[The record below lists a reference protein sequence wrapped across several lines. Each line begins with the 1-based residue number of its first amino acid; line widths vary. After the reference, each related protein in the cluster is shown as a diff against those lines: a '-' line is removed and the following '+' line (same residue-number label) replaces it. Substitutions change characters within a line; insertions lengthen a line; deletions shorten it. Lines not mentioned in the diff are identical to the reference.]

1 MPLDLYYRVEEH
13 VWVRP
18 EPDGTATLGFSDV
31 AQTVAGAILHVTFR
45 PLGRRYAVGAP
56 VAALE
61 SAKWLG
67 ALRTPVA
74 GQLVAVNERL
84 LTDAGLVNRSPYRSG
99 WLARLTPDDLARD
112 LAALLTGQAAAD
124 AYAAY
129 MERRNLDECVHCEG
143 YELP

>member
-1 MPLDLYYRVEEH
+1 MPLDLYYWIEEH
-13 VWVRP
+13 VWVRL
-18 EPDGTATLGFSDV
+18 EPDGMATLGFSDV

-45 PLGRRYAVGAP
+45 PLGRHYAVGAP
-56 VAALE
+56 LAVLE

-84 LTDAGLVNRSPYRSG
+84 LADAGLVNRSPYRNG
-99 WLARLTPDDLARD
+99 WLARVVPDDLARD
-112 LAALLTGQAAAD
+112 LATLLTGQAAVE

-129 MERRNLDECVHCEG
+129 MERRHLDECVHCEG